1 MLRVVTASGEVLYEG
16 FDEVAAKRA
25 ANEALPQAT
34 STWSLVGAS
43 VNYRHLNGDQLDL
56 INVLAVH
63 QGIMPEQV
71 IRHAK
76 TCAAC
81 QLALAKKG

>member
-1 MLRVVTASGEVLYEG
+1 MLRVVTVSGEVLYEG
-16 FDEVAAKRA
+16 FDDVAAEQA

-43 VNYRHLNGDQLDL
+43 VNYQRLNGDQLGL
-56 INVLAVH
+56 VNELAAH

-71 IRHAK
+71 IRHAR
-76 TCAAC
+76 TCANC